1 MCDLTINIY
10 GGNNQILP
18 NATEA
23 VQNLY
28 VYDHANK
35 LQVVQTTSDALSS
48 EVENSLATSTRTTF
62 RSIST
67 RFARVTTPPIWPR
80 SSSLCS
86 IKSPSSPKRPL
97 SRRTS
102 SNACFLSPSTSPR
115 EEA

>member
-1 MCDLTINIY
+1 MCDMTINIY

-48 EVENSLATSTRTTF
+48 EAEKPLATLTRTISRRT
-62 RSIST
+62 ST
-67 RFARVTTPPIWPR
+67 RFALATTLPIWPK
-80 SSSLCS
+80 SSSPCS
-86 IKSPSSPKRPL
+86 IKSPSSPKIPL
-97 SRRTS
+97 SRRVS